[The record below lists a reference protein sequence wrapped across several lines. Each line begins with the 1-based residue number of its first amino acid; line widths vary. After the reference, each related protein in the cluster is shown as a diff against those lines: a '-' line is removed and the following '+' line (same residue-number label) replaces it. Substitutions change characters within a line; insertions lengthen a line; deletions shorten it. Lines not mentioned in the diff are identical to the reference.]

1 MPSLT
6 DMALATPVT
15 QLTKERQFFSP
26 LTAAVKNF
34 AAKFCHRHNNLV
46 IHQTAANYGNQ
57 NLTQFWQAVLFP
69 LTASVKKLAVH
80 LGPWHNSHLVLCFC
94 LFQYKMNLKLV
105 KSGSSRLNS
114 EILLVVFVFCFVF
127 CLVILHFWCSVIAS
141 ALWKLIFN
149 IFSVGLFDVSVVG
162 SVVE

>member
-57 NLTQFWQAVLFP
+57 ILTQFWQAVLFP

-80 LGPWHNSHLVLCFC
+80 LGPWHNGHLVLCFC
-94 LFQYKMNLKLV
+94 LFQYKTNLELV

-127 CLVILHFWCSVIAS
+127 LFGHFAFLMFCYCQCFM
-141 ALWKLIFN
+141 KTDFQY
-149 IFSVGLFDVSVVG
+149 F
-162 SVVE
+162 